1 MRYFSF
7 FPKTNY
13 TFDDGVSYTQITN
26 LLKRV
31 KYIDDLK
38 NNSIMYY
45 QYEIKDGE
53 RPDVVAHKVYG
64 DSEKHW
70 LILYLNDIVD
80 IRSQWP
86 LTYEEFKNYIIDT
99 YGSISNAKSQIH
111 GYFKTEKT
119 TILNSDD
126 SNRIVTTQ
134 IDFSTYT
141 ALTALT
147 ENRQVGNFT
156 YQYKLTK
163 TSKTKYDYENEL
175 NESKRNII
183 LLKPDYVPTVMTNL
197 SNLLNV

>member
-1 MRYFSF
+1 M
-7 FPKTNY
+7 
-13 TFDDGVSYTQITN
+13 DGGVSYNQITN

-31 KYIDDLK
+31 KYIDDLR

-45 QYEIKDGE
+45 EYEIQDGE
-53 RPDVVAHKVYG
+53 RPDVIAHKIYG

-70 LILYLNDIVD
+70 LILYVNDIID

-99 YGSISNAKSQIH
+99 YGSLSAAKSQIH

-126 SNRIVTTQ
+126 TSRTVKTQ
-134 IDFSTYT
+134 IDFSTYS

-163 TSKTKYDYENEL
+163 ISQTKYDYENEL

-183 LLKPDYVPTVMTNL
+183 LLKPDYVPSVMTNL
-197 SNLLNV
+197 TNLLNV